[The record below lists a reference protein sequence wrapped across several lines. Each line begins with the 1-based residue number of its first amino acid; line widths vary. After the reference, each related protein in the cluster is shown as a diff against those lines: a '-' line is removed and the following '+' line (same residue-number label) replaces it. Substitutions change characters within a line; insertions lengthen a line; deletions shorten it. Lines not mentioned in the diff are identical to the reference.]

1 MNIVRTDKNDQMHIK
16 SWVMKLWFLC
26 VGPEC
31 CLCSLRYLKCATASF
46 QRFFLHSGTTTHKA
60 PSHSDPTGYTGNA
73 LVCPRVRF
81 KGTPPTSAKAKFT
94 RVWPFLKR
102 HIFIRIHVDVVRY
115 KPVFSVVGQRSSP
128 LTSVDW
134 RLYTNRLVWTRT
146 GSLTALESGGF
157 CDRIHWFRVDARPI
171 RVRKYVVSKVSR
183 FVWT

>member
-1 MNIVRTDKNDQMHIK
+1 MRGIGKSCSPQTPPIFVRAIFRPRSSIWITNFSKKINQSMNIVRTDKNDQMHIK

-60 PSHSDPTGYTGNA
+60 PSHSDPAGYTGNA

-115 KPVFSVVGQRSSP
+115 TPVFSVVGQRSSP

-134 RLYTNRLVWTRT
+134 RL
-146 GSLTALESGGF
+146 
-157 CDRIHWFRVDARPI
+157 
-171 RVRKYVVSKVSR
+171 
-183 FVWT
+183 

>member
-1 MNIVRTDKNDQMHIK
+1 MRGIGKSCSPQTPPIFVRAIFRPRSSIWITNFSKKIINQSMNIVRTDKNYQMHIK

-60 PSHSDPTGYTGNA
+60 PSHSDPAGYTGNA

-115 KPVFSVVGQRSSP
+115 TPVFSVVGQRSSP

-134 RLYTNRLVWTRT
+134 RL
-146 GSLTALESGGF
+146 
-157 CDRIHWFRVDARPI
+157 
-171 RVRKYVVSKVSR
+171 
-183 FVWT
+183 